1 MQSLKEALYVWDAFQ
16 CLFLGLILLFLRRN
30 QCNRILS
37 FFFLIGGGLVTLQY
51 FFNFKNYLYILPEF
65 SFVADIIRFSFAP
78 TLYLYIYLVLKK
90 KLPAAW
96 GLYYLPAA
104 AFALY
109 FVVFQL
115 LRYQPYHIKYYAFTT
130 LRPVVLAGQCV
141 VFLFFL
147 RQLHALIRTA
157 QPDQPHVRKWIYVLR
172 VLLWFKAIPVLYLFT
187 MRMIV
192 GFYNKDYVESSQ
204 QIIFILLDVVIMLV
218 VLVQLFQHPF
228 ILALPRIEPV
238 SNQRVESTVFPEL
251 LEPEPDALEL
261 PAIPE
266 SKPDE
271 DTIRRKVH
279 ISPEEA
285 RPYLDRLTVLVEQD
299 KIHLTPELNEKLLA
313 DAVGIQPYLLSKLLN
328 DHVGETFNEFLNR
341 NRIEEAKRMLESP
354 KTMRFTI
361 FAIALE
367 CGYNSESVFYTNFK
381 RYTGLTPKKY
391 KEEKSKVLA
400 NAV

>member
-1 MQSLKEALYVWDAFQ
+1 MQSFKEALYVWDAFQ

-37 FFFLIGGGLVTLQY
+37 FFFLIGGALVTLQY
-51 FFNFKNYLYILPEF
+51 FFNFRNYLYILPEF
-65 SFVADIIRFSFAP
+65 SFVADVIRLSFAP

-90 KLPAAW
+90 KLPPAW

-104 AFALY
+104 IFALY
-109 FVVFQL
+109 FVTFQL
-115 LRYQPYHIKYYAFTT
+115 LQHQPYHIKYYAFTP
-130 LRPVVLAGQCV
+130 LRPVVLACLCI
-141 VFLFFL
+141 VFLFWL
-147 RQLHALIRTA
+147 WRLNSLIRAA
-157 QPDQPHVRKWIYVLR
+157 QPAQPHIRKWIYVLR
-172 VLLWFKAIPVLYLFT
+172 TLLWFKAIPVLYLFT
-187 MRMIV
+187 LRMIV

-218 VLVQLFQHPF
+218 VLIQLFQYPF
-228 ILALPRIEPV
+228 ILALPRVEPTT
-238 SNQRVESTVFPEL
+238 NQLVEPSIFGEIPAS
-251 LEPEPDALEL
+251 ALGKVEL
-261 PAIPE
+261 PALPD
-266 SKPDE
+266 SKQEE
-271 DTIRRKVH
+271 DVTRRKIH

-285 RPYLDRLTVLVEQD
+285 RPYLDRLAVLMRQE
-299 KIHLTPELNEKLLA
+299 KAYLTPELNEKMLA

-341 NRIEEAKRMLESP
+341 NRIDEAKRLLVSP
-354 KTMRFTI
+354 KSNRYTI

-391 KEEKSKVLA
+391 KEEKSQTSTV
-400 NAV
+400 